1 MVVKSGKCFLE
12 SEFMILLSSFLQSIG
27 WSVNKQNDKELYFKN
42 KRGEFLQYLSNFT
55 GEKNSGGSWVY
66 YSIFTGATGFDES
79 KEFEKQPGYA
89 PNNRSEVLK
98 GNYYHTTALPFSCA
112 KDMQLLGYT
121 FVGDEDLFFIQIE
134 IKPGV
139 TCNFFSTTINK
150 THDINGGHF
159 IYSGAV
165 SGWGAYGSYYGTAKG
180 GKFTAENNN
189 GEGSPFQIHVYS
201 YKNGFYTVLLGGSW
215 HQNED
220 ETSANTNDRPSL
232 ISYTRVVNN
241 LHNFKAWTNDKT
253 NIPLISGI
261 GAFDILKI
269 NKGTFTGLNILVKP
283 QFFYLNDINKWVHCG
298 GIDKIRVV
306 GFVGLKNKQ
315 ILTFGNEKFMVF
327 EPTPD
332 GNRPELERR
341 SFYSLAVKL

>member
-1 MVVKSGKCFLE
+1 MIVKSGKCFLE

-42 KRGEFLQYLSNFT
+42 KRGEFLQYYSNYT
-55 GEKNSGGSWVY
+55 GGKDNGGAYFY
-66 YSIFTGATGFDES
+66 YSIFAGATGFDES

-89 PNNRSEVLK
+89 PVNRSEVLK
-98 GNYYHTTALPFSCA
+98 GDYYTTTALAFSCA
-112 KDMQLLGYT
+112 KNQQLLGYT
-121 FVGDEDLFFIQIE
+121 FVGDEELFFIQIE
-134 IKPGV
+134 SKLGI

-159 IYSGAV
+159 VYSGAV
-165 SGWGAYGSYYGTAKG
+165 SGWGPYGSYSRMAKG
-180 GKFTAENNN
+180 GGFSAGNN
-189 GEGSPFQIHVYS
+189 SPFHIHYTN
-201 YKNGFYTVLLGGSW
+201 YKNGFYTVLLGGCW

-220 ETSANTNDRPSL
+220 NTSSDMSRRASL
-232 ISYTRVVNN
+232 ISYTRVVSN
-241 LHNFKAWTNDKT
+241 LHNFKDWINGETK
-253 NIPLISGI
+253 IPPISGI

-269 NKGTFTGLNILVKP
+269 NKGKFTGLNVLVKP

-298 GIDKIRVV
+298 CIDKIRAV
-306 GFVGLKNKQ
+306 GFAGLKNKQ

-332 GNRPELERR
+332 GNNPELKRR
-341 SFYSLAVKL
+341 GFYSLAVKL